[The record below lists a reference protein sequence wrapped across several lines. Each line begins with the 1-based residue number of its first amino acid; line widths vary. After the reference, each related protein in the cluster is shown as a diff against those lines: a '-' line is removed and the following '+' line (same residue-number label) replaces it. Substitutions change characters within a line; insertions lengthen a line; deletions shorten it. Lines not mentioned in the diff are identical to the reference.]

1 VVWAVVWAVVWTSA
15 LLNSSWPTRGRL
27 ALFSYG
33 PRSKDE
39 GSVPKALP
47 VRGGEDENCC
57 IVLLF

>member
-1 VVWAVVWAVVWTSA
+1 